1 MSKEVFSGETKT
13 IPSKRGYKVTRKLDD
28 REIKAVYAL
37 ASYVSY
43 NLKLEWDEV
52 IQMACK
58 NFGVSKIEDV
68 PVGSYNDLI
77 SFFVDFEGPS
87 DMMN

>member
-1 MSKEVFSGETKT
+1 MSKEVSSVETKT
-13 IPSKRGYKVTRKLDD
+13 TPSKHGYNLTRKLDD
-28 REIKAVYAL
+28 RELKAIYAL

-43 NLKLEWDEV
+43 NLKLAWDEV

-58 NFGVSKIEDV
+58 SFGVSRIEDI

-77 SFFVDFEGPS
+77 GFFVNFEGSS
-87 DMMN
+87 DTMN